1 MPPTLRTSISAN
13 YCQGSRVK
21 QPQLAAQLRTFEAAL
36 PINVNS
42 PVMAM
47 SSSDQSRAQASQNPR
62 KPCCNFCQGF
72 GQQRDIEGGADEGT
86 GPRLQGYIGLVPRVE
101 VNEDKPLPMKC
112 EDRPSQSL

>member
-62 KPCCNFCQGF
+62 KPCCNFSRILETSQATFAKALANSGTWKAVLTRALVLGF
-72 GQQRDIEGGADEGT
+72 RDTLA
-86 GPRLQGYIGLVPRVE
+86 
-101 VNEDKPLPMKC
+101 
-112 EDRPSQSL
+112 